1 MTEKKMFSRKT
12 VQAARRIV
20 AEELTGLVLAET
32 IQRIGVPAEH
42 DAALA
47 AVRETAQKLCDS
59 KTKEFQAVKKPLP
72 QILEDFEKALIE
84 SALKRS
90 DWKTPAAARA
100 LGISERSLANK
111 ISKFG
116 ILPEAAPEQTPK

>member
-1 MTEKKMFSRKT
+1 MTEKKMFSRRT
-12 VQAARRIV
+12 VQAARRID

-47 AVRETAQKLCDS
+47 AVRETAQRLCDS
-59 KTKEFQAVKKPLP
+59 KTKELQAVRKPLP
-72 QILEDFEKALIE
+72 QILEDFERALIE
-84 SALKRS
+84 SALKRTDNTIAS
-90 DWKTPAAARA
+90 AARA
-100 LGISERSLANK
+100 LGISERSLVHK

-116 ILPEAAPEQTPK
+116 ISAEPPEKSPK